1 MLKISYELDGLDC
14 KKTAKASEI
23 KIKVPEWVTQTE
35 GSCTFST
42 KKPSDLERH
51 ILGVHSLNFKDYA
64 FHCTHCE
71 SIFVDRSRANIH
83 MNGCSNLKRWGSESR
98 SNFPIHQE
106 FLNNFAYWTSDK
118 VVLSKRPK
126 QKATWTGKDALK
138 AKKCQDIINGIGAAG
153 DAFK

>member
-1 MLKISYELDGLDC
+1 
-14 KKTAKASEI
+14 
-23 KIKVPEWVTQTE
+23 
-35 GSCTFST
+35 
-42 KKPSDLERH
+42 
-51 ILGVHSLNFKDYA
+51 
-64 FHCTHCE
+64 
-71 SIFVDRSRANIH
+71 
-83 MNGCSNLKRWGSESR
+83 MNACSNLKRWGSESR

-153 DAFK
+153 DAFKEGAPVALSDDIEMTFASDVSETAVPVYNV